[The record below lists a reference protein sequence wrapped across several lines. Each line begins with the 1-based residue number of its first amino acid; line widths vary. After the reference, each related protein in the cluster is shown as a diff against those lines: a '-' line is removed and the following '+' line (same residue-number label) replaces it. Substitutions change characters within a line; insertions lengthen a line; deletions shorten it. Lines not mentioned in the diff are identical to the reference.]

1 MKQSWRWYGPN
12 DPVALSDIVQ
22 AGATDIV
29 SALHHIPNGEI
40 WPVEEIEIHKKRI
53 EEAGLQWTVVESLPV
68 HEDIKKRTGDYER
81 LISNYKQSMIN
92 LSKCGIRIVCY
103 NFMPILDW
111 TRTRLDK
118 NLPSGAKAL
127 EFNLIELIVFD
138 CFLLKR
144 ENCQSSYRNEDIE
157 AARQLVKELSN
168 LDKDRIINNIIKG
181 LPGSEQGFTLPEFKM
196 ILETYSSIDGKKLRD
211 NLIHFLKKIIPT
223 AEQNEILMCIH
234 PDDPPF
240 SLLGL
245 PRIVSTIS
253 DLNSIY
259 NEIPSLNNG
268 LTFCTGSLGIRTDNN
283 LEEIL
288 NRFADR
294 VHFLHLRNTKM
305 DGKGNFFEA
314 EHLGG
319 DTNMFNIIKII
330 HAEEKRRLLQGRKD
344 WQIPMRPD
352 HGHQMLDDL
361 NKKTNP
367 GYSCIG
373 RLKGLAELRGV
384 EYAIQQIVFQN

>member
-12 DPVALSDIVQ
+12 DPVTLSDIVQ

-40 WPVEEIEIHKKRI
+40 WPVAEIEKHKRRI
-53 EEAGLQWTVVESLPV
+53 EDAGLKWTVVESLPV
-68 HEDIKKRTGDYER
+68 HEDIKKRTGDCER
-81 LISNYKQSMIN
+81 LLSNYRQSLKN
-92 LSKCGIRIVCY
+92 LSQCGINIVCY

-111 TRTRLDK
+111 TRTKLDK
-118 NLPSGAKAL
+118 TLPTGAKAL

-138 CFLLKR
+138 CFLLNR
-144 ENCQSSYRNEDIE
+144 ENSRLDYRSEDID
-157 AARQLVKELSN
+157 AAQQLLENLSES
-168 LDKDRIINNIIKG
+168 DKNRIIDNVIKG
-181 LPGSEQGFTLPEFKM
+181 LPGSEQGFTLPEFKA
-196 ILETYSSIDGKKLRD
+196 ILASYNGISSEKLRA
-211 NLIHFLKKIIPT
+211 NLIYFLEAILPT
-223 AEQNEILMCIH
+223 AEQNDVLMCIH

-253 DLNSIY
+253 DLDSIY
-259 NEIPSLNNG
+259 NAVPSLNNG
-268 LTFCTGSLGIRTDNN
+268 LTYCTGSLGIRSDNN
-283 LEEIL
+283 LEEML
-288 NRFADR
+288 KRFADR

-319 DTNMFNIIKII
+319 DTNMFSIIKII
-330 HAEEKRRLLQGRKD
+330 HNEEKRRLEQGRKD

-384 EYAIQQIVFQN
+384 EYAIQQMFS